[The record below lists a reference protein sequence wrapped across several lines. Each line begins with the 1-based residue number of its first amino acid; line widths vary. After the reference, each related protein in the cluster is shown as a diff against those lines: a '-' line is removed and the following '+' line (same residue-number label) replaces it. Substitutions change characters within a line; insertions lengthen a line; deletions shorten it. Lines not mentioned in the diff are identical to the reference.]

1 MHLLQKMVEKEVLKG
16 EKEKL
21 KGGSGI
27 IDGRHGNTAKCGDEL
42 EHAAKG
48 SGGRTAEY
56 AEIKTRG

>member
-1 MHLLQKMVEKEVLKG
+1 MVEKEVLKG